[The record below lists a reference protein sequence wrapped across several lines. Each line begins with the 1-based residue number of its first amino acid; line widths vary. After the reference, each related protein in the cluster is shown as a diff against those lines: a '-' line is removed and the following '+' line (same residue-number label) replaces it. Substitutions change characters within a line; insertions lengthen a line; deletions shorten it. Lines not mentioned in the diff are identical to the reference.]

1 MQRVPSPEL
10 NERSPNDAPQME
22 VPAFVVAQ
30 PHGSMS
36 MPPPMTDSPFGT
48 PRSSRPSDR
57 MATPRRSQ
65 ALGGSAGHDLH
76 GVRPNG
82 ARGPLG
88 AYRGNHR
95 NSRSN
100 SPRITGGR
108 AHSKDASAHGG
119 AGFHDKLKAL
129 SAMHDLEVSDLREEV
144 VGLQDMVVQY
154 QSLLDK
160 VQEDYRRVRGELL
173 CAASDGPGM
182 SDLMQEIAGEMCT
195 ASLWEERSDNTSSTS
210 CRVSQVDW
218 ASKPQVDV
226 SKVNSRN
233 AVVEGSNLELQIA
246 AQVTSQVASM
256 MKGVEQR
263 KVVDKL
269 NQRRKKKI
277 KGGANSYMGR
287 TFLQKVVEHGLFD
300 TLCAIMIINN
310 SIIIG
315 YEVQWLTVD
324 DTEPKTTKILGL
336 LCTLFFFCE
345 LVLRVT
351 ADGPRFFFV
360 FSDNRN
366 WNWFDF
372 VLVVMSMFD
381 VISLATQGGAS
392 TVGMGLKTI
401 KMLRIVRVVRVFRFF
416 SKLSQLALM
425 IIDSIKSLVWAL
437 IMLGIVIYVFAIFF
451 TNLSSD
457 YVKLKDSDGD
467 ALVVAE
473 HFGSLWSTIYTLF
486 HSMLNG
492 ISWYRIPLALYSI
505 PDWTGPI
512 LAVGFVGYLSFT
524 MLAVLN
530 IITGVFVD
538 NAVETARTQRE
549 FLVQKEMEVKEQW
562 LKEMRAIFLEMDADG
577 SGTVNKDEIAEF
589 CNDDRV
595 HYYLTALGLDVHDTE
610 RLFELLDENR
620 DGELDVDE
628 FLAGCLRL
636 KGMAR
641 SIDVYSLIHQSRQVC
656 RRLDDMDRALNEHM
670 GIRTAAAP
678 WLMPPLLSHR
688 NDKSVLS
695 IRQDPRPSSTALPE
709 KTAPLPDVSLGGN

>member
-1 MQRVPSPEL
+1 
-10 NERSPNDAPQME
+10 
-22 VPAFVVAQ
+22 
-30 PHGSMS
+30 
-36 MPPPMTDSPFGT
+36 
-48 PRSSRPSDR
+48 
-57 MATPRRSQ
+57 
-65 ALGGSAGHDLH
+65 
-76 GVRPNG
+76 
-82 ARGPLG
+82 
-88 AYRGNHR
+88 
-95 NSRSN
+95 
-100 SPRITGGR
+100 
-108 AHSKDASAHGG
+108 
-119 AGFHDKLKAL
+119 
-129 SAMHDLEVSDLREEV
+129 
-144 VGLQDMVVQY
+144 
-154 QSLLDK
+154 
-160 VQEDYRRVRGELL
+160 
-173 CAASDGPGM
+173 
-182 SDLMQEIAGEMCT
+182 
-195 ASLWEERSDNTSSTS
+195 
-210 CRVSQVDW
+210 
-218 ASKPQVDV
+218 
-226 SKVNSRN
+226 
-233 AVVEGSNLELQIA
+233 
-246 AQVTSQVASM
+246 M

-360 FSDNRN
+360 FSDNRREN

-401 KMLRIVRVVRVFRFF
+401 KMLRTRGIVRVVRVFRFF

-437 IMLGIVIYVFAIFF
+437 IRRAFAHVFAIFF

-492 ISWYRIPLALYSI
+492 ISWYRSHPSALRIPLALYSI

-549 FLVQKEMEVKEQW
+549 FLVQKDSDGGQGAVAQG
-562 LKEMRAIFLEMDADG
+562 DARHFPGDG
-577 SGTVNKDEIAEF
+577 CRRLWETVNKDEIAEF

-695 IRQDPRPSSTALPE
+695 IRQDDPRPSSTALPE